1 MPYPTLPGRRFEY
14 DIGGGSVYFGVKT
27 NGTTSEAMVALTS
40 EQMAG
45 LNGIQKVSP
54 VISIAA
60 GFAQTKEITVWVF
73 LPEQYVVAGLGMI
86 HGLYEGNGVWSISVQ
101 GSANSTNGE
110 DGTWMNATL
119 PNGALRTTMTD
130 DDGWRDSIQPCTFPE
145 AIRVLKVIYV
155 ITGRATGDAL
165 CKVYALHVYGVK
177 AVGQI
182 PDDILFL
189 DDDASGDPEFIR
201 DLDFGDRPE
210 GTTVTHRIKLL
221 NSSTTKIANNLT
233 LSLIDVDFTFSM
245 DEGANWV
252 TGATISSLAPQ
263 GTSGSILIKNTIPP
277 PTQMLG
283 PRAPRFE
290 VTIGSWS

>member
-14 DIGGGSVYFGVKT
+14 DVGGGSVYYGNDT
-27 NGTTSEAMVALTS
+27 NEITTALTT
-40 EQMAG
+40 EQMTQ
-45 LNGIQKVSP
+45 LNGIENSSI
-54 VISIAA
+54 VIS
-60 GFAQTKEITVWVF
+60 KEVYNAEAVRTVWVF
-73 LPEQYVVAGLGMI
+73 LPERFIVAGLGMI
-86 HGLYEGNGVWSISVQ
+86 HRVYTTGGNTGTITVA
-101 GSANSTNGE
+101 GSADSTNGL
-110 DGTWMNATL
+110 DGTWINATL
-119 PNGALRTTMTD
+119 PNGAIPANMID
-130 DDGWRDSIQPCTFPE
+130 DDVWRDSIQPCTFSE
-145 AIRVLKVIYV
+145 AIKVLRLRYVSPYDNADYSRIY
-155 ITGRATGDAL
+155 I
-165 CKVYALHVYGVK
+165 YALHIYGVK
-177 AVGQI
+177 AAGEV

-233 LSLIDVDFTFSM
+233 LSLIDVDFSFSM
-245 DEGANWV
+245 DEGATWV
-252 TGATISSLAPQ
+252 TGATITSLAPQ
-263 GTSGSILIKNTIPP
+263 GVSGSILIKNTIPP

>member
-14 DIGGGSVYFGVKT
+14 DVGGGSVYFGNDV
-27 NGTTSEAMVALTS
+27 NDITTPLTS
-40 EQMAG
+40 EQMAL
-45 LNGIQKVSP
+45 LNGIGNTSA
-54 VISIAA
+54 VISRDVTLSEVIR
-60 GFAQTKEITVWVF
+60 TVWVF
-73 LPEQYVVAGLGMI
+73 LPERYVIAGLGMI
-86 HGLYEGNGVWSISVQ
+86 HKLSTSGDGCSISVA
-101 GSANSTNGE
+101 GSADSTNGL
-110 DGTWMNATL
+110 DGTWINATL
-119 PNGALRTTMTD
+119 PNGAIPVNMID
-130 DDGWRDSIQPCTFPE
+130 DDVWRDSIQPCTFSE
-145 AIRVLKVIYV
+145 AIKVLRVRYFSSYGGIGGSRVFI
-155 ITGRATGDAL
+155 
-165 CKVYALHVYGVK
+165 YALHIYGVK
-177 AVGQI
+177 AAGEV

-233 LSLIDVDFTFSM
+233 LSLIDADFTFSM
-245 DEGANWV
+245 DEGATWV
-252 TGATISSLAPQ
+252 TGATITSLAPQ
-263 GTSGSILIKNTIPP
+263 GTSSSILIKNTIPP

>member
-14 DIGGGSVYFGVKT
+14 DVGGGSVYFG
-27 NGTTSEAMVALTS
+27 NDINDITTALTT
-40 EQMAG
+40 EQMTQ
-45 LNGIQKVSP
+45 LNGIGNTSI
-54 VISIAA
+54 VIS
-60 GFAQTKEITVWVF
+60 KEVYHSETVRTVWVF
-73 LPEQYVVAGLGMI
+73 LPERYVIAGLGMI
-86 HGLYEGNGVWSISVQ
+86 HRVYTTGGASGSIAVT
-101 GSANSTNGE
+101 GSADSTNGL
-110 DGTWMNATL
+110 DGTWINATL
-119 PNGALRTTMTD
+119 PNGAIPANLID
-130 DDGWRDSIQPCTFPE
+130 DDVWRDSIQPCTFSE
-145 AIRVLKVIYV
+145 AIKVLRLRYF
-155 ITGRATGDAL
+155 APFDA
-165 CKVYALHVYGVK
+165 VDDSRISIYALHIYGVK
-177 AVGQI
+177 AAGEV

-245 DEGANWV
+245 DEGATWV
-252 TGATISSLAPQ
+252 TGATITSLAPQ
-263 GTSGSILIKNTIPP
+263 GVSSSILIKNTIPP
-277 PTQMLG
+277 PPQMLG

>member
-14 DIGGGSVYFGVKT
+14 DVGGGSVYFGNDV
-27 NGTTSEAMVALTS
+27 NDITTPLTS
-40 EQMAG
+40 EQMAL
-45 LNGIQKVSP
+45 LNGIGNTSA
-54 VISIAA
+54 VISRDVTLSEVIR
-60 GFAQTKEITVWVF
+60 TVWVF
-73 LPEQYVVAGLGMI
+73 LPERYVIAGLGMI
-86 HGLYEGNGVWSISVQ
+86 HKLSTSGDGCSISVA
-101 GSANSTNGE
+101 GSADSTNGL
-110 DGTWMNATL
+110 DGTWINATL
-119 PNGALRTTMTD
+119 PNGSVPVNMID
-130 DDGWRDSIQPCTFPE
+130 DDVWRDSIQPCTFSE
-145 AIRVLKVIYV
+145 AIKVLRVRYFSSYGGIGGSRVYI
-155 ITGRATGDAL
+155 
-165 CKVYALHVYGVK
+165 YALHIYGVK
-177 AVGQI
+177 AAGEV

-233 LSLIDVDFTFSM
+233 LSLIDVDFSFSM
-245 DEGANWV
+245 DEGATWV
-252 TGATISSLAPQ
+252 TGATITSLAPQ
-263 GTSGSILIKNTIPP
+263 GTSSSILIKNTIPP

>member
-14 DIGGGSVYFGVKT
+14 DVGGGSVYYG
-27 NGTTSEAMVALTS
+27 NDINDITTVLTS
-40 EQMAG
+40 EQMAL
-45 LNGIQKVSP
+45 LNGIGNTSA
-54 VISIAA
+54 VISREVTQAEVIR
-60 GFAQTKEITVWVF
+60 TVWMF
-73 LPEQYVVAGLGMI
+73 LPERYVVAGLGMI
-86 HGLYEGNGVWSISVQ
+86 HKASTSGGACSISVA
-101 GSANSTNGE
+101 GSADSTNGL
-110 DGTWMNATL
+110 DGTWINATL
-119 PNGALRTTMTD
+119 PNGAIPVNMVD
-130 DDGWRDSIQPCTFPE
+130 DDVWRDSIQPCTFSE
-145 AIRVLKVIYV
+145 AIKVLRVRYFAPFGGISGSRVI
-155 ITGRATGDAL
+155 I
-165 CKVYALHVYGVK
+165 YALHIYGVK
-177 AVGQI
+177 AEGEV

-210 GTTVTHRIKLL
+210 GTTVTRRIKLL

-245 DEGANWV
+245 DEGVTWV
-252 TGATISSLAPQ
+252 TGASITSLAPQ
-263 GTSGSILIKNTIPP
+263 GTSSSILIKNTIPP

>member
-14 DIGGGSVYFGVKT
+14 DVGGGSVYYG
-27 NGTTSEAMVALTS
+27 NDINDITTALTT
-40 EQMAG
+40 EQMAQ
-45 LNGIQKVSP
+45 LNGIGNTSI
-54 VISIAA
+54 VIS
-60 GFAQTKEITVWVF
+60 KEVYHSETVRTVWVF
-73 LPEQYVVAGLGMI
+73 LPEKFIVAGLGMI
-86 HGLYEGNGVWSISVQ
+86 HRVYTTGGVNGSIAVA
-101 GSANSTNGE
+101 GSADSTNGL
-110 DGTWMNATL
+110 DGTWVNATL
-119 PNGALRTTMTD
+119 PNGAIPANLID
-130 DDGWRDSIQPCTFPE
+130 DDVWRDSIQPCTFSE
-145 AIRVLKVIYV
+145 AIKVLRLRYF
-155 ITGRATGDAL
+155 APFDA
-165 CKVYALHVYGVK
+165 VDDSRISIYALHIYGVK
-177 AVGQI
+177 AAGEV

-245 DEGANWV
+245 DEGATWV
-252 TGATISSLAPQ
+252 TGATITSLAPQ
-263 GTSGSILIKNTIPP
+263 GVSSSILIKNTIPP
-277 PTQMLG
+277 PPQMLG

>member
-14 DIGGGSVYFGVKT
+14 DVGGGSVYFGNDV
-27 NGTTSEAMVALTS
+27 NDITTPLTS
-40 EQMAG
+40 EQMAL
-45 LNGIQKVSP
+45 LNGIGNTSA
-54 VISIAA
+54 VISRDVTLSEVIR
-60 GFAQTKEITVWVF
+60 TVWVF
-73 LPEQYVVAGLGMI
+73 LPERYVIAGLGMI
-86 HGLYEGNGVWSISVQ
+86 HKLSTSGDGCSISVA
-101 GSANSTNGE
+101 GSADSTNGL
-110 DGTWMNATL
+110 DGTWINATL
-119 PNGALRTTMTD
+119 PNGSVPVNMID
-130 DDGWRDSIQPCTFPE
+130 DDVWRDSIQPCTFSE
-145 AIRVLKVIYV
+145 AIKVLRVRYFSSYGGIGGSRVFI
-155 ITGRATGDAL
+155 
-165 CKVYALHVYGVK
+165 YALHIYGVK
-177 AVGQI
+177 AAGEV

-233 LSLIDVDFTFSM
+233 LSLIDVDFSFSI
-245 DEGANWV
+245 DEGATWV
-252 TGATISSLAPQ
+252 TGATITSLSPQ
-263 GTSGSILIKNTIPP
+263 GVSNSILIKNTIPP

>member
-14 DIGGGSVYFGVKT
+14 DVGGGSVYYGNDT
-27 NGTTSEAMVALTS
+27 NEITTALTT
-40 EQMAG
+40 EQMTQ
-45 LNGIQKVSP
+45 LNGIENSSI
-54 VISIAA
+54 VISKDNYNTEAVR
-60 GFAQTKEITVWVF
+60 TVWVF
-73 LPEQYVVAGLGMI
+73 LPEKYVIAGLGMI
-86 HGLYEGNGVWSISVQ
+86 HRVYTTGGYTGTITVA
-101 GSANSTNGE
+101 GSADSTNGL
-110 DGTWMNATL
+110 DGTWINATL
-119 PNGALRTTMTD
+119 PNGAIPSNLTD
-130 DDGWRDSIQPCTFPE
+130 DDVWRDSIQPCTFSE
-145 AIRVLKVIYV
+145 AIKVLRLRYVSPYDNADYSRIY
-155 ITGRATGDAL
+155 I
-165 CKVYALHVYGVK
+165 YALHVYGVK
-177 AVGQI
+177 AVGEV

-210 GTTVTHRIKLL
+210 GTTVTHRIKLR

-245 DEGANWV
+245 DEGATWV
-252 TGATISSLAPQ
+252 TGATITSLAPQ
-263 GTSGSILIKNTIPP
+263 GTSNSILIKNTIPP

>member
-14 DIGGGSVYFGVKT
+14 DVGGGSVYYGNDT
-27 NGTTSEAMVALTS
+27 NEITTALTT
-40 EQMAG
+40 EQMAL
-45 LNGIQKVSP
+45 LNGIGNTSA
-54 VISIAA
+54 VISRDVTLSEVIR
-60 GFAQTKEITVWVF
+60 TVWVF
-73 LPEQYVVAGLGMI
+73 LPERYVIAGLGMI
-86 HGLYEGNGVWSISVQ
+86 HKLSTSGDGCSISVA
-101 GSANSTNGE
+101 GSADSTNGL
-110 DGTWMNATL
+110 DGTWINATL
-119 PNGALRTTMTD
+119 PNGSVPVNMID
-130 DDGWRDSIQPCTFPE
+130 DDVWRDSIQPCTFSE
-145 AIRVLKVIYV
+145 AIKVLRVRYFSSYGGIGGSRVYI
-155 ITGRATGDAL
+155 
-165 CKVYALHVYGVK
+165 YALHIYGVK
-177 AVGQI
+177 AAGEV

-233 LSLIDVDFTFSM
+233 LSLIDVDFSFSM
-245 DEGANWV
+245 DEGATWV
-252 TGATISSLAPQ
+252 TGATITSLAPQ
-263 GTSGSILIKNTIPP
+263 GTSSSILIKNTIPP